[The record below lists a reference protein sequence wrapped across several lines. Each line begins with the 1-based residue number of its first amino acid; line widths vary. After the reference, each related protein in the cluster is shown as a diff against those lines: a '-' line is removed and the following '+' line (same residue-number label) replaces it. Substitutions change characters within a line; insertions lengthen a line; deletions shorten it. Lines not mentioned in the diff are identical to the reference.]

1 MKQNLVEQ
9 AIKKVYCH
17 PKETTSNINFG
28 KGGRMNIL
36 PLIALYYED
45 IILITLI
52 ILIKSLEI
60 L

>member
-1 MKQNLVEQ
+1 
-9 AIKKVYCH
+9 
-17 PKETTSNINFG
+17 
-28 KGGRMNIL
+28 MNIL